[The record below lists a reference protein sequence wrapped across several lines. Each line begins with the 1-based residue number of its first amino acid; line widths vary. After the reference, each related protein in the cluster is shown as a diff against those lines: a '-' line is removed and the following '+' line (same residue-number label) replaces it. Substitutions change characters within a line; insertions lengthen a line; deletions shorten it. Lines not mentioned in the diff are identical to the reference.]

1 MHTYRHVYT
10 CMYTYYVLYMDLCLR
25 VCRCSAHWHAH
36 FHSPTLAD
44 TCSLAASR
52 SRCLLLSFSV
62 ALCPSL
68 SRPIAL
74 SIHAAKRPASLRAKS
89 AGPARIPSTLNNAD
103 IEAAQTQSRHTA
115 ARRVR
120 LNAVARPSTSL
131 LSSDIARAGPA
142 PATFGLL
149 SPPLS

>member
-1 MHTYRHVYT
+1 
-10 CMYTYYVLYMDLCLR
+10 MYTYYVLYMDLCLR

-52 SRCLLLSFSV
+52 SRCLLLSLSV

-68 SRPIAL
+68 SRPYRTVHPC
-74 SIHAAKRPASLRAKS
+74 SQTTCEPRAKS